1 MAKFEDH
8 CRDCERI
15 LGSKCEDVNRW
26 MDELF
31 RQYGPRHRRH
41 RHCWA
46 GVRLALQL
54 FGAVGAKAA
63 VVHIVRDC
71 GEVPSQRTYDE
82 TALGGGIVIAPEHTY
97 SDGEAA
103 QKSFAEAVSKEFE
116 RAAGIIGKDWQ
127 Q

>member
-15 LGSKCEDVNRW
+15 LGDKHENVNRW

-46 GVRLALQL
+46 GVREAKRL

-63 VVHIVRDC
+63 IVHIVRDC
-71 GEVPSQRTYDE
+71 GAVPDQRTYDE
-82 TALGGGIVIAPEHTY
+82 TQLGIVIAPEY
-97 SDGEAA
+97 LIYDGANETALEKFKAA
-103 QKSFAEAVSKEFE
+103 VEKDFAK
-116 RAAGIIGKDWQ
+116 AADKGCKLED
-127 Q
+127 